1 MQSLWSQNKETNF
14 LVTSMEKMV
23 SWGRKHSLWPY
34 PFGTAC
40 CAIEF
45 MAVTAGDYDL
55 ARFGAELVRF
65 SPRQADMLLV
75 LGTVTCKQAPILK
88 RIYEQMA
95 EPKWVI
101 AVGVCAS
108 SGGFYQNYHTL
119 QGIDGI
125 IPVDVYVPGCP
136 PRPEAILQAVIEL
149 QKRVEREGF
158 QRDRGEAGGTFLGI
172 EASEK
177 QAEQFIEVAKEDAE
191 RRLQQR
197 EEARKAEEEARKAKQ
212 DARKAEQ
219 DARKAVEGEGEA

>member
-1 MQSLWSQNKETNF
+1 MDTLWSQNKETNF
-14 LVTSMEKMV
+14 LATSLEKLV
-23 SWGRKHSLWPY
+23 SWGRKYSMWPY

-65 SPRQADMLLV
+65 SPRQADVLLV
-75 LGTVTCKQAPILK
+75 LGTITCKQAPILK
-88 RIYEQMA
+88 RIYDQMP

-136 PRPEAILQAVIEL
+136 PRPEAILNAVIEL
-149 QKRVEREGF
+149 QDKVQKEGF
-158 QRDRGEAGGTFLGI
+158 RRDRGEAGGTLLGI
-172 EASEK
+172 
-177 QAEQFIEVAKEDAE
+177 QAAESKVSLPVVVAKQEAE
-191 RRLQQR
+191 RKRR
-197 EEARKAEEEARKAKQ
+197 EREGASAAKGSSE
-212 DARKAEQ
+212 DSEVSA
-219 DARKAVEGEGEA
+219 